1 MTARPRLT
9 IGVTG
14 LNATDNP
21 GPGVAVLRSLRA
33 STRPGE
39 RLVGLTYDAL
49 DPGLYTEGLADA
61 SYLLTYP
68 SSGAE
73 ACLQRLRQV
82 HERVGLD
89 VIVPTLDAELPLFMA
104 LGPQLREM
112 GIAVLLPTEAQL
124 SQRGKPALAALG
136 KAAGLDVPATAIVG
150 STDELKQVHTQVPY
164 PFFVKGPFY
173 GATRVGN
180 YEEAVAAYYRALVTW
195 GGPVIVQ
202 ALVEGEEVN
211 VVGVGVGDGGMWGA
225 VAMKK
230 LALTDKGKGWAGVT
244 IDDRRLL
251 ALAEKFV
258 SFTRWPGPFEAEV
271 MRSNDG
277 RYHLIEINPRFPA
290 WVHLATGA
298 GVNLP
303 RAVVELARGNRPPRP
318 KPYAVGKMFVRISI
332 DQIVDMSDFASLATT
347 GEIAVVQQTS
357 L

>member
-1 MTARPRLT
+1 M
-9 IGVTG
+9 
-14 LNATDNP
+14 
-21 GPGVAVLRSLRA
+21 
-33 STRPGE
+33 
-39 RLVGLTYDAL
+39 
-49 DPGLYTEGLADA
+49 
-61 SYLLTYP
+61 
-68 SSGAE
+68 
-73 ACLQRLRQV
+73 
-82 HERVGLD
+82 
-89 VIVPTLDAELPLFMA
+89 
-104 LGPQLREM
+104 
-112 GIAVLLPTEAQL
+112 
-124 SQRGKPALAALG
+124 
-136 KAAGLDVPATAIVG
+136 
-150 STDELKQVHTQVPY
+150 
-164 PFFVKGPFY
+164 
-173 GATRVGN
+173 
-180 YEEAVAAYYRALVTW
+180 
-195 GGPVIVQ
+195 IVQ

-211 VVGVGVGDGGMWGA
+211 VVGVGVGDGGLWGA

-347 GEIAVVQQTS
+347 GEIAGVQQTS